1 LEGWR
6 VYVIDARK
14 MTFGSIAS
22 FAIYSR
28 TTKPRFSVASLIF
41 LRTCVFRPE
50 PVPGN
55 PADVTALNDQDGGV
69 GKEQMPVFHCAQIK

>member
-1 LEGWR
+1 
-6 VYVIDARK
+6 VIDARK

-41 LRTCVFRPE
+41 LMTRVFCAE

-55 PADVTALNDQDGGV
+55 PPDVAALNDQDGSV
-69 GKEQMPVFHCAQIK
+69 GEEQMPVFHCAQIKQ

>member
-1 LEGWR
+1 
-6 VYVIDARK
+6 

-41 LRTCVFRPE
+41 LTTRVFYAE
-50 PVPGN
+50 PVPGD
-55 PADVTALNDQDGGV
+55 PAGIAALNDQNGGV
-69 GKEQMPVFHCAQIK
+69 GKEQMPVFHGAQVKE